1 MLSTDRDLSIRK
13 RYLPLEQSGPLQ
25 VLLSCCGC
33 LVPAWDDRIHLA
45 FVQRLYRSNVVT
57 HQTRGTTVLSLQ
69 FPELVELRKEE
80 KIFSLWPL
88 SNRNSTTISF
98 STVFFWRLG
107 LQTKKQMVDF
117 CVFGRHENVE
127 ELLGLARKRQKLI
140 EQLKPVTVTCIK
152 LVVGWNPSN

>member
-1 MLSTDRDLSIRK
+1 MLSTDRDLSFRK

-98 STVFFWRLG
+98 STVFFSTAWTTNQKENGWLLCLWPTWKCRGTLG
-107 LQTKKQMVDF
+107 
-117 CVFGRHENVE
+117 FG
-127 ELLGLARKRQKLI
+127 
-140 EQLKPVTVTCIK
+140 
-152 LVVGWNPSN
+152 S